1 MLIRIQSFTV
11 SSALH
16 LEFVSLLATL
26 ATTTAMQEERSESGR
41 EELVY
46 VCV

>member
-16 LEFVSLLATL
+16 LEFVSLLAT
-26 ATTTAMQEERSESGR
+26 TAMQEERSESGK

>member
-26 ATTTAMQEERSESGR
+26 ATTAMQEERSESGR